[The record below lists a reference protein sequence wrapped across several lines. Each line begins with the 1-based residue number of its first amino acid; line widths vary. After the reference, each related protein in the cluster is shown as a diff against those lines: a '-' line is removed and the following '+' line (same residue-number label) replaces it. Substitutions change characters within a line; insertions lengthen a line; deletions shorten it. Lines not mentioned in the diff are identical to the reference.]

1 MSDNATIIMTLV
13 AFPVAVIA
21 SHHFISR
28 WIDRRVKQIR
38 EANESAKD
46 ALRILEN
53 RSWQTKSACRQN
65 EHEEK

>member
-1 MSDNATIIMTLV
+1 MSDSTMIIVTLV

-21 SHHFISR
+21 AHRFISR

-65 EHEEK
+65 GHEEK